1 MKNFKIKRRCRSVLC
16 VGLCCAVLLAGCKS
30 EDGEEFVYTN
40 GSVSRV
46 AEARL
51 PVMAAYPGDEGMS
64 DENGELTDNGKNWLE
79 QEKERREAAHD
90 LKKYRDSFMGFY
102 RETINAFLNDGEDI
116 NAVYSPVNLYF
127 ALAMSAEITEGESR
141 EQLLG
146 LLGAKDIDKLRAQ
159 TKKLWTACYRNDG
172 AVTSILANSLWLNE
186 NIEFKKDTTD
196 RLAEDYF
203 ASVFSGDPG
212 SENMTEALRAWLNE
226 QTGGLLKESAKN
238 AELDPMTA
246 AALCSTVYFRAKWHQ
261 IFFMENND
269 SKIFHGLGGDVERE
283 FMNTT
288 FEYGPYYYGEDF
300 GAISMRFAEGGGM
313 WLILP
318 DEEKSLGDVL
328 EAGEYLDMMMDPDH
342 WEKSARVKVNC
353 SVPKFDVSSEIGLAD
368 GLKRLGVTD
377 VFDMGKADFSPLTE
391 DTGVYFSDARHA
403 ARVVIDEEGCTA
415 AAFTEMVAAGAAI
428 PPEDEVDFVVDRPF
442 LFVIKGES
450 GEILFAGTV
459 VEV

>member
-1 MKNFKIKRRCRSVLC
+1 MKIKIKRRCRSVLC
-16 VGLCCAVLLAGCKS
+16 VGLSCAVLLAGCKS
-30 EDGEEFVYTN
+30 ENGRDIVYTN
-40 GSVSRV
+40 GSVSQV

-51 PVMAAYPGDEGMS
+51 PVMATYPSDEGFY
-64 DENGELTDNGKNWLE
+64 DENGEMTENAENWTE
-79 QEKERREAAHD
+79 QQKDRRQAARE
-90 LKKYRDSFMGFY
+90 LKKYGDSFKSFY
-102 RETINAFLNDGEDI
+102 GETIGAFLNDGEDI

-141 EQLLG
+141 EQLLR
-146 LLGAKDIDKLRAQ
+146 LLGAKDIDALRGQ
-159 TKKLWTACYRNDG
+159 TDRLWTACYRNDG

-186 NIEFKKDTTD
+186 NIEFKKAATD
-196 RLAEDYF
+196 RLAENYF

-212 SENMTEALRAWLNE
+212 SQNMTEALRAWLNE
-226 QTGGLLKESAKN
+226 QTGGLLKESVKN
-238 AELDPMTA
+238 AKLDPMTV
-246 AALCSTVYFRAKWHQ
+246 AALCSTVYFRAKWDQ
-261 IFFMENND
+261 VFLKENND

-288 FEYGPYYYGEDF
+288 FTYGPYYYGEDF
-300 GAISMRFAEGGGM
+300 GAVRMRFAEGGGM

-328 EAGEYLDMMMDPDH
+328 EAGEYLDMVTSPDL
-342 WEKSARVKVNC
+342 WENSTSIKVNC
-353 SVPKFDVSSEIGLAD
+353 SVPKFDVSSEMGLMG

-377 VFDMGKADFSPLTE
+377 IFDMGKADFSPLTE
-391 DTGVYFSDARHA
+391 DTEVYFSDARHA

-415 AAFTEMVAAGAAI
+415 AAYTEMLAAGAAL

-442 LFVIKGES
+442 LFVITGES

-459 VEV
+459 YEL